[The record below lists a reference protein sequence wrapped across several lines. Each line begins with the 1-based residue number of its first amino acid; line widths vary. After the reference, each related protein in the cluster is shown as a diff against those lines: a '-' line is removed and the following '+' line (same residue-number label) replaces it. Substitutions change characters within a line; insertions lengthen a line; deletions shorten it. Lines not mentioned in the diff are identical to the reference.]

1 MKKSLKLLFCATA
14 LASLAGCNKFDEADT
29 APDSG
34 NGSLIKVSAKVA
46 ENDGP
51 RANIH
56 VGESAFTAEWE
67 AGDALGILPVKTGG
81 TAPATA
87 AKFDYNATSAAFEG
101 SLNDFAAG
109 GGNYYAFFP
118 HAKVTGTTAN
128 LPFGNLRTQAG
139 NDFNSAYDALVATPR
154 AYTADDE
161 AGKADGKDVT
171 FTLHRLTSILNFSI
185 ATPADKVKYL
195 LLTAGG
201 ETQKLSASSLDF
213 GLENGGAETVASLS
227 TTDQSN
233 VIALQYTPDAAGGD
247 HVEAFFNVPADLYPT
262 LTLDVIDSDNQM
274 ATVTVDRTEA
284 FEAGPLYKR
293 AVDAPQFA
301 SIAPPSL
308 VWPNQDMNEPHDI
321 TKCGTDYEA
330 NIQITVPGGI
340 AGLMVN
346 ITSGVLNEMGRTA
359 LDLFSTDLGLP
370 GMTGGVAIQYQKSTI
385 FNITDLIPLIA
396 GLAAPGSEHI
406 FEVVVTD
413 LAGQQT
419 TQNLAFYMPSSS
431 PITYNEDADLW
442 ANTAS
447 FTLSNIPTDATS
459 VSVQYKKSTETAW
472 QTAEIT
478 ENNTKAEIKP
488 DWTSFTTPDWATPN
502 ATDNT
507 VLPFQRIAT
516 GTGVF
521 AENTYDYK
529 LIVDGSEYT
538 GQFTTDAGNTIT
550 DGSLESWKNTQQF
563 PGSES
568 GSLTKSYTYNF
579 WGSGYNSFAPNLCTR
594 DETKSGR
601 SGTYCAKLTA
611 TYNSLASVPA
621 PGNLFTGDFRISL
634 SPMGGYVSF
643 GKPYTYTARP
653 SAVKFKYHAKIGTID
668 YNLHSGKIAV
678 GDMDKA
684 RVMVCIVDWTAQ
696 QQVYAGKNAPSG
708 TWDPEIQTSTNN
720 GAIIGYASKFI
731 EESTQGDEMVE
742 VIVPINYY
750 QQTEQAPKNSYNI
763 VISCSTSAYG
773 DYMDACTSNEMYVDD
788 FEWVYYPTGNIR
800 KARGLY
806 PRPPCDCREVFSC
819 AGYCRG
825 GPSCNT
831 DGRHTARGRMH
842 PVPKKSKKRFE
853 QVCPTGC
860 S

>member
-1 MKKSLKLLFCATA
+1 MKKILKPLFCAAA
-14 LASLAGCNKFDEADT
+14 LVSLAGCNKFDEANAT
-29 APDSG
+29 PETS
-34 NGSLIKVSAKVA
+34 NGSLIKVYAKVA
-46 ENDGP
+46 ENDGT

-118 HAKVTGTTAN
+118 HAQVTGTTAN

-284 FEAGPLYKR
+284 FEAGTLYKK

-346 ITSGVLNEMGRTA
+346 ITSGVLNEMGLTA

-385 FNITDLIPLIA
+385 FNITELIPLIA

-521 AENTYDYK
+521 AGNTYDYK

-579 WGSGYNSFAPNLCTR
+579 
-594 DETKSGR
+594 
-601 SGTYCAKLTA
+601 
-611 TYNSLASVPA
+611 
-621 PGNLFTGDFRISL
+621 
-634 SPMGGYVSF
+634 
-643 GKPYTYTARP
+643 
-653 SAVKFKYHAKIGTID
+653 
-668 YNLHSGKIAV
+668 
-678 GDMDKA
+678 
-684 RVMVCIVDWTAQ
+684 
-696 QQVYAGKNAPSG
+696 
-708 TWDPEIQTSTNN
+708 
-720 GAIIGYASKFI
+720 
-731 EESTQGDEMVE
+731 
-742 VIVPINYY
+742 
-750 QQTEQAPKNSYNI
+750 
-763 VISCSTSAYG
+763 
-773 DYMDACTSNEMYVDD
+773 
-788 FEWVYYPTGNIR
+788 
-800 KARGLY
+800 
-806 PRPPCDCREVFSC
+806 
-819 AGYCRG
+819 
-825 GPSCNT
+825 
-831 DGRHTARGRMH
+831 
-842 PVPKKSKKRFE
+842 
-853 QVCPTGC
+853 
-860 S
+860 

>member
-34 NGSLIKVSAKVA
+34 NGSLIKVYAKVA
-46 ENDGP
+46 ENDGT

-87 AKFDYNATSAAFEG
+87 AKFDYNTASAAFEG
-101 SLNDFAAG
+101 SLNDFVAG

-118 HAKVTGTTAN
+118 HAQVTGTTAN
-128 LPFGNLRTQAG
+128 LPFGNLRTQTG
-139 NDFNSAYDALVATPR
+139 NDFNSAYDALVATPQ
-154 AYTADDE
+154 AYGAADE
-161 AGKADGKDVT
+161 AGKVDGNPVT
-171 FTLHRLTSILNFSI
+171 FTLHRLTSILDFSI
-185 ATPADKVKYL
+185 ATQADKVKYL

-213 GLENGGAETVASLS
+213 ALKNGGAETVASLS

-274 ATVTVDRTEA
+274 ATVTVNRTEA
-284 FEAGPLYKR
+284 FEAGTLYKK

-301 SIAPPSL
+301 PIAAPSL

-346 ITSGVLNEMGRTA
+346 ITSEVLNEMELKE
-359 LDLFSTDLGLP
+359 LDLFSTDLELP
-370 GMTGGVAIQYQKSTI
+370 GMTSGVAIQYQKSTTFDI
-385 FNITDLIPLIA
+385 MTLVPLIA

-447 FTLSNIPTDATS
+447 FTLSNIPIDATS

-521 AENTYDYK
+521 AGNTYDYK

-788 FEWVYYPTGNIR
+788 FEWVY
-800 KARGLY
+800 
-806 PRPPCDCREVFSC
+806 
-819 AGYCRG
+819 
-825 GPSCNT
+825 
-831 DGRHTARGRMH
+831 
-842 PVPKKSKKRFE
+842 
-853 QVCPTGC
+853 
-860 S
+860 

>member
-1 MKKSLKLLFCATA
+1 MKKILKPLFCAAA
-14 LASLAGCNKFDEADT
+14 LVLLAGCNKFDEANAT
-29 APDSG
+29 PETS
-34 NGSLIKVSAKVA
+34 NGSLIKVYANVA
-46 ENDGP
+46 ENDGT
-51 RANIH
+51 RANIN
-56 VGESAFTAEWE
+56 VGESVFTAEWE

-87 AKFDYNATSAAFEG
+87 AKFNYNTASAAFEG
-101 SLNDFAAG
+101 SLNDFVTG

-118 HAKVTGTTAN
+118 HAQVTGTTAN
-128 LPFGNLRTQAG
+128 LPFGNLRTQTG
-139 NDFNSAYDALVATPR
+139 NDFNSAYDALVATPQ
-154 AYTADDE
+154 AYGATDE
-161 AGKADGKDVT
+161 AGKVDGNPVA
-171 FTLHRLTSILNFSI
+171 FTLHRLTSILDFSI
-185 ATPADKVKYL
+185 ATQADKVKYL

-213 GLENGGAETVASLS
+213 ALENGGAETAVTLS

-233 VIALQYTPDAAGGD
+233 VIALQYTPDGASAD
-247 HVEAFFNVPADLYPT
+247 KVEAFFNVPADLYPT
-262 LTLDVIDSDNQM
+262 LTLDVIGSDNQM

-284 FEAGPLYKR
+284 FEAGTLYKK

-346 ITSGVLNEMGRTA
+346 ITSGVLNEMGLTA

-385 FNITDLIPLIA
+385 FNITELIPLIA

-521 AENTYDYK
+521 AGNTYDYK

-788 FEWVYYPTGNIR
+788 FEWVY
-800 KARGLY
+800 
-806 PRPPCDCREVFSC
+806 
-819 AGYCRG
+819 
-825 GPSCNT
+825 
-831 DGRHTARGRMH
+831 
-842 PVPKKSKKRFE
+842 
-853 QVCPTGC
+853 
-860 S
+860 

>member
-1 MKKSLKLLFCATA
+1 MKKILKPLFCAAA
-14 LASLAGCNKFDEADT
+14 LVSLAGCNKFDEANAT
-29 APDSG
+29 PETS
-34 NGSLIKVSAKVA
+34 NGSLIKVYANVA
-46 ENDGP
+46 ENDGT
-51 RANIH
+51 RANIN
-56 VGESAFTAEWE
+56 VGESVFTAEWE

-87 AKFDYNATSAAFEG
+87 AKFDYNTASAAFEG
-101 SLNDFAAG
+101 SLNDFVAG

-118 HAKVTGTTAN
+118 HAQVTGTTAN

-284 FEAGPLYKR
+284 FEAGTLYKK

-346 ITSGVLNEMGRTA
+346 ITSGVLNEMGLTA

-385 FNITDLIPLIA
+385 FNITELIPLIA

-459 VSVQYKKSTETAW
+459 VSVQYKKIDRDCMADRRNYRK
-472 QTAEIT
+472 Q
-478 ENNTKAEIKP
+478 
-488 DWTSFTTPDWATPN
+488 
-502 ATDNT
+502 
-507 VLPFQRIAT
+507 
-516 GTGVF
+516 
-521 AENTYDYK
+521 YK
-529 LIVDGSEYT
+529 S
-538 GQFTTDAGNTIT
+538 GNKTRLDII
-550 DGSLESWKNTQQF
+550 
-563 PGSES
+563 
-568 GSLTKSYTYNF
+568 
-579 WGSGYNSFAPNLCTR
+579 YNSRL
-594 DETKSGR
+594 
-601 SGTYCAKLTA
+601 
-611 TYNSLASVPA
+611 
-621 PGNLFTGDFRISL
+621 
-634 SPMGGYVSF
+634 GY
-643 GKPYTYTARP
+643 
-653 SAVKFKYHAKIGTID
+653 
-668 YNLHSGKIAV
+668 
-678 GDMDKA
+678 
-684 RVMVCIVDWTAQ
+684 
-696 QQVYAGKNAPSG
+696 
-708 TWDPEIQTSTNN
+708 
-720 GAIIGYASKFI
+720 SK
-731 EESTQGDEMVE
+731 
-742 VIVPINYY
+742 
-750 QQTEQAPKNSYNI
+750 
-763 VISCSTSAYG
+763 
-773 DYMDACTSNEMYVDD
+773 
-788 FEWVYYPTGNIR
+788 
-800 KARGLY
+800 
-806 PRPPCDCREVFSC
+806 
-819 AGYCRG
+819 
-825 GPSCNT
+825 CN
-831 DGRHTARGRMH
+831 
-842 PVPKKSKKRFE
+842 
-853 QVCPTGC
+853 
-860 S
+860 

>member
-34 NGSLIKVSAKVA
+34 NGSLIKVYAKVA
-46 ENDGP
+46 ENDGT

-87 AKFDYNATSAAFEG
+87 AKFDYNTTSAAFEG

-154 AYTADDE
+154 AYTDDDE

-213 GLENGGAETVASLS
+213 SLKNGGAETVASLS

-274 ATVTVDRTEA
+274 ATVTVNRTEA
-284 FEAGPLYKR
+284 FKAGTLYKK

-301 SIAPPSL
+301 PIAAPSL

-346 ITSGVLNEMGRTA
+346 ITSEVLNEMELKE

-370 GMTGGVAIQYQKSTI
+370 GMTGGVAIQYQKSTT
-385 FNITDLIPLIA
+385 FDITTLVPLIA
-396 GLAAPGSEHI
+396 SLKAAPGSEHI

-419 TQNLAFYMPSSS
+419 TQRLTFYMPSL
-431 PITYNEDADLW
+431 ITYNEDADLW
-442 ANTAS
+442 LNTAS
-447 FTLSNIPTDATS
+447 FTLKNIPAETTS

-478 ENNTKAEIKP
+478 ENKTKAEIKP
-488 DWTSFTTPDWATPN
+488 DWGTQFADDYDLWANTVTLRVVSFTPGTTVQFGLRSSGGEWQPMAGTSQGDDFITATYAPQWVPQTVKEQTVYTQAAGTGIIATHSYDFRAIINGTETTGTFTAGEVQPIPNGDMSGWSMTGGFAFPN
-502 ATDNT
+502 AAGESFWSSGNNT
-507 VLPFQRIAT
+507 M
-516 GTGVF
+516 
-521 AENTYDYK
+521 
-529 LIVDGSEYT
+529 
-538 GQFTTDAGNTIT
+538 
-550 DGSLESWKNTQQF
+550 
-563 PGSES
+563 
-568 GSLTKSYTYNF
+568 TKT
-579 WGSGYNSFAPNLCTR
+579 LCTST
-594 DETKSGR
+594 DVKFGKSAPA
-601 SGTYCAKLTA
+601 AKLTS
-611 TYNSLASVPA
+611 TNMLVLAA
-621 PGNLFTGDFRISL
+621 GNLFTGEFA
-634 SPMGGYVSF
+634 YKSF
-643 GKPYTYTARP
+643 TGTVQFGQTYAFTARP
-653 SAVKFKYHAKIGTID
+653 SAMKVKYHAHVGTVD
-668 YNLHSGKIAV
+668 KVRTSGDICPYIKK
-678 GDMDKA
+678 GDPDMA
-684 RVMVCIVDWTAQ
+684 RIFVAIVDW
-696 QQVYAGKNAPSG
+696 NAPHEVVSG
-708 TWDPEIQTSTNN
+708 MTTTKGAWDPEKGIDNVSEGKILGYGSLWITQSTD
-720 GAIIGYASKFI
+720 GEDMQDA
-731 EESTQGDEMVE
+731 ELD
-742 VIVPINYY
+742 IVWYDHETRPAEGKY
-750 QQTEQAPKNSYNI
+750 SL
-763 VISCSTSAYG
+763 VISCACNAYG
-773 DYMDACTSNEMYVDD
+773 DYFTGCSKNVMYVDD
-788 FEWVYYPTGNIR
+788 FEWVY
-800 KARGLY
+800 
-806 PRPPCDCREVFSC
+806 
-819 AGYCRG
+819 
-825 GPSCNT
+825 
-831 DGRHTARGRMH
+831 
-842 PVPKKSKKRFE
+842 
-853 QVCPTGC
+853 
-860 S
+860 